1 MYAAQIDR
9 MGEIKSPSV
18 SSLRITLKLCD
29 LWLSFKLQEYFKSFH
44 NNFKR
49 ADLFYKQDY
58 TKDFMWN

>member
-49 ADLFYKQDY
+49 ADLFYKQD
-58 TKDFMWN
+58 